1 MSYADHRY
9 YNFNENR
16 NHNNNIATGL
26 VSVTNDAVC
35 CCLRCTRDRCIC
47 LINCSLISL
56 CCLLFIIFVLM
67 GIDFNPKNN
76 SSIFLPV

>member
-26 VSVTNDAVC
+26 VSVTMMQYVVA
-35 CCLRCTRDRCIC
+35 
-47 LINCSLISL
+47 
-56 CCLLFIIFVLM
+56 
-67 GIDFNPKNN
+67 
-76 SSIFLPV
+76 